1 MFKNRLDAADQLARA
16 LEVYRGQHP
25 LVLGIPRGGVVLAH
39 RIAQV
44 LEGDLDVVM
53 VRKIGAPGYA
63 EYAIGCVTEDGQVFL
78 NPAGPDVDQAYV
90 ESVVHDEMKTMRRR
104 RLQYGKGQPSVPIK
118 DRTVIVV
125 DDGVATGAT
134 MLGALH
140 GLRSRQ
146 PKRIVLAVPVAPPD
160 TAMTLCAEVDD
171 CVILEKPPYF
181 QGVGQFYEDFGETTD
196 DTVIRLLADAHRE
209 G

>member
-1 MFKNRLDAADQLARA
+1 
-16 LEVYRGQHP
+16 
-25 LVLGIPRGGVVLAH
+25 
-39 RIAQV
+39 
-44 LEGDLDVVM
+44 
-53 VRKIGAPGYA
+53 
-63 EYAIGCVTEDGQVFL
+63 
-78 NPAGPDVDQAYV
+78 
-90 ESVVHDEMKTMRRR
+90 
-104 RLQYGKGQPSVPIK
+104 
-118 DRTVIVV
+118 
-125 DDGVATGAT
+125 